1 MQDKLKEP
9 VRVHPTFAKA
19 LEDLLAAGA
28 CERAAIIN
36 PDNARTWR
44 AVAAAKRKD
53 AQRALNEW
61 VKRAGQ

>member
-9 VRVHPTFAKA
+9 VRVHPVIAKA

-36 PDNARTWR
+36 PDSAPTWR

-53 AQRALNEW
+53 AHGGLRRWIKLTE
-61 VKRAGQ
+61 G